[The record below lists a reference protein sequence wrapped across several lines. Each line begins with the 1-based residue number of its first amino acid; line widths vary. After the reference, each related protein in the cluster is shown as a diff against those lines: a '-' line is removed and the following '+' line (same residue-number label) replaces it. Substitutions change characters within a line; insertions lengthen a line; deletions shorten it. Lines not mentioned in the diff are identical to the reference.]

1 LCKEINSRYFYGSC
15 CGINLRSRILSS
27 FFDGVDLKKDGE
39 TDFRSISIFFCLCF
53 VMDLREDCQPR
64 K

>member
-1 LCKEINSRYFYGSC
+1 LCKEINSRYFYGSYC
-15 CGINLRSRILSS
+15 VINLSSRILFS
-27 FFDGVDLKKDGE
+27 FFDGVGLKKDGE
-39 TDFRSISIFFCLCF
+39 TDFRSISIFLNLCF